1 MDSKHIK
8 ETKIKLYLNGLSEL
22 TKASKKSNLNMTA
35 LELSKETTLYIVSV
49 EKLDKEQIL
58 AKMKNK
64 IQN

>member
-1 MDSKHIK
+1 
-8 ETKIKLYLNGLSEL
+8 
-22 TKASKKSNLNMTA
+22 MTA

-64 IQN
+64 IQS

>member
-1 MDSKHIK
+1 
-8 ETKIKLYLNGLSEL
+8 
-22 TKASKKSNLNMTA
+22 MTA

-49 EKLDKEQIL
+49 EKLDKEQTL

>member
-1 MDSKHIK
+1 
-8 ETKIKLYLNGLSEL
+8 
-22 TKASKKSNLNMTA
+22 MTA

-49 EKLDKEQIL
+49 EKLEKEQIL